1 LRKKALLPKFT
12 LKTIFLLFFNFLFL
26 VFYFHSIF
34 QLNFNFFFYLI
45 SFDILSFGVIS
56 GLVLIFQIPT
66 AILKKIIIEKA
77 KRKRKKFKD
86 LLVIGIVGSYG
97 KTSTKEFLSTILSQ
111 KFNVLKTKEHQNSE
125 MAISRTILKE
135 LKKEHQ
141 IFVCEMG
148 AYNKGG
154 IKLLCEICQ
163 PKVGIIT
170 GVTFQHLALFGSFE
184 NLISAEGGKELIESI
199 PEDGFLI
206 FNGENEILRKIYFSV
221 QKKKKIVGIEKKEF
235 DAFAKNI
242 KVFKDKISFEVWFKE
257 NEKIKID
264 ANLVGAQNIQNLLL
278 AILCAKEIGMEPKEI
293 EKACQKI
300 SMEQGGVKL
309 IRTKDGVEIIDSTYS
324 ANPESVISHL
334 EHLRR
339 WKGKKAIVMP
349 CLIELGKK
357 SKEVHEKIGK
367 KIGEIC
373 DLAIIT
379 TRDFFE
385 QIKKSAS
392 KEALNLKKE
401 KFEIFFTES
410 PKEILEKLK
419 PLKGKENVILF
430 EGRVNF
436 DLKDFLEKF

>member
-1 LRKKALLPKFT
+1 
-12 LKTIFLLFFNFLFL
+12 
-26 VFYFHSIF
+26 
-34 QLNFNFFFYLI
+34 
-45 SFDILSFGVIS
+45 
-56 GLVLIFQIPT
+56 
-66 AILKKIIIEKA
+66 
-77 KRKRKKFKD
+77 
-86 LLVIGIVGSYG
+86 
-97 KTSTKEFLSTILSQ
+97 
-111 KFNVLKTKEHQNSE
+111 
-125 MAISRTILKE
+125 
-135 LKKEHQ
+135 
-141 IFVCEMG
+141 
-148 AYNKGG
+148 
-154 IKLLCEICQ
+154 
-163 PKVGIIT
+163 
-170 GVTFQHLALFGSFE
+170 
-184 NLISAEGGKELIESI
+184 
-199 PEDGFLI
+199 
-206 FNGENEILRKIYFSV
+206 
-221 QKKKKIVGIEKKEF
+221 
-235 DAFAKNI
+235 
-242 KVFKDKISFEVWFKE
+242 
-257 NEKIKID
+257 
-264 ANLVGAQNIQNLLL
+264 
-278 AILCAKEIGMEPKEI
+278 
-293 EKACQKI
+293 
-300 SMEQGGVKL
+300 
-309 IRTKDGVEIIDSTYS
+309 
-324 ANPESVISHL
+324 L